1 MKTLEEVIKNKA
13 SFVADP
19 SKGIISKQTFKPE
32 DYSLDFL
39 KEKKSNHF
47 VTFW

>member
-13 SFVADP
+13 SFVVDP
-19 SKGIISKQTFKPE
+19 LEGIISKQMINPE

-39 KEKKSNHF
+39 K
-47 VTFW
+47 